1 MEATFEKFGK
11 LVDVLMPKKKSY
23 AFVIYEDKQ
32 STIRAIENL
41 QAQVI
46 TENQTPI
53 CFYMFPVDKGKLNKL
68 GKISK
73 YREIID

>member
-23 AFVIYEDKQ
+23 AFVIYEEKE
-32 STIRAIENL
+32 SSLKAIEKL

-53 CFYMFPVDKGKLNKL
+53 CFYMFPVDRG
-68 GKISK
+68 
-73 YREIID
+73 R